1 MSVSK
6 REYKEIRCSFKFA
19 AKSLPFEMDICRYEW
34 SAQRLKWALVSYVCS
49 NQNIDQNKQME
60 RVRGMIE
67 KEYNRDRERE
77 GVIR

>member
-1 MSVSK
+1 MNHTKVGTYFVSDRRK
-6 REYKEIRCSFKFA
+6 DW
-19 AKSLPFEMDICRYEW
+19 LCRYEW

-49 NQNIDQNKQME
+49 NQNIDQKKQME